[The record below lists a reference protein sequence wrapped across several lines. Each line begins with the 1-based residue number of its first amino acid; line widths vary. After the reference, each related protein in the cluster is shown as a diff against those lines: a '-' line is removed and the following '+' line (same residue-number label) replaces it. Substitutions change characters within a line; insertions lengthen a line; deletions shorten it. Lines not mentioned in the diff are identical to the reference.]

1 MVGIT
6 VTQRGKVHHVHTV
19 NPIPLPPQTPRCS
32 LSNIFMCPLL
42 CKINIFPDQEV
53 RLSSSL
59 NPVLND
65 MASEDEPAI
74 LLSMTFSLQDF
85 SP

>member
-1 MVGIT
+1 
-6 VTQRGKVHHVHTV
+6 
-19 NPIPLPPQTPRCS
+19 
-32 LSNIFMCPLL
+32 MCPLL

-59 NPVLND
+59 HPVLND
-65 MASEDEPAI
+65 MASEDEPAS